1 MTNYYEEL
9 KLDPKASAKDLIEEL
24 IRQEVVWHQ
33 REINA
38 PEEAAKKQVLITEA
52 KKAFASE
59 ASKAQ
64 YDQELNAKPVEE
76 KQADPEAERREQY
89 KYWYDQAKQYYQS
102 KTFDL
107 AKTAVE
113 KAMNYASSD
122 QEDPYFYELAA
133 NIYRTNQ
140 DYSTAM
146 SYINK
151 AIVLKGDDA
160 TFHLE
165 KGMICDR
172 QYRTI
177 VKNGYGETDPI
188 VRMMREEYKQADII
202 ATGKDNS
209 LRGIILGELA
219 RSLYFYS
226 PRNEELAEEIA
237 ETAVSFGD
245 GMGHGKEVLNDL
257 AEKRRKAKE
266 NEEKRRKDEEERKRK
281 AEQDRLAREQAERER
296 MAKEATEKHRNK
308 LSIILFILS
317 IFGMV
322 GATALALLSGN
333 RIGPFSGIPSWLLII
348 LFVACVGV
356 YNYCAFYRYID
367 EENWCRFIWLVL
379 SAVFIF
385 FIAAFRGTWATAG
398 ITAGLIALAIFVSWL
413 ISKKMRVVK

>member
-1 MTNYYEEL
+1 MINYYEEL
-9 KLDPKASAKDLIEEL
+9 NLDPTASAKDLIEEL

-38 PEEAAKKQVLITEA
+38 PEEAAAKQVLITSA
-52 KKAFASE
+52 KKVFANE

-76 KQADPEAERREQY
+76 KQADPDAERREQY
-89 KYWYDQAKQYYQS
+89 KYWYDQAKSYYQS
-102 KTFDL
+102 GTFDL

-122 QEDPYFYELAA
+122 QEDPYFYQLAA

-140 DYSTAM
+140 DFSTAM

-165 KGMICDR
+165 KGLICDR

-177 VKNGYGETDPI
+177 KKNGYGETDSV
-188 VRMMREEYKQADII
+188 VRMMREEYKKADII
-202 ATGKDNS
+202 ATDKDNS

-237 ETAVSFGD
+237 QTAVSFGD
-245 GMGHGKEVLNDL
+245 GLGHGKEVLNEI

-266 NEEKRRKDEEERKRK
+266 EEEKRRKADEERKKR
-281 AEQDRLAREQAERER
+281 AEQERLAREQAERER
-296 MAKEATEKHRNK
+296 MAKEATVKHRDR
-308 LSIILFILS
+308 LSIILFVLS
-317 IFGMV
+317 IIGML
-322 GATALALLSGN
+322 GAAALALLSGN

-348 LFVACVGV
+348 LHVVCVGV

-367 EENWCRFIWLVL
+367 EENWVRFIWLVL
-379 SAVFIF
+379 SFVFIF
-385 FIAAFRGTWATAG
+385 FIAAFRGTWVTAG
-398 ITAGLIALAIFVSWL
+398 ITAGLIALAVFISWI
-413 ISKKMRVVK
+413 ISKKMRTVK